1 MTDAAINVSINKFT
15 TRTHLPRSGLSGR
28 SRRQV
33 RESAGIESRGT
44 AKSSTLIPPINPLP
58 ESPTIRQ
65 FISIY
70 LNAAVNSSA
79 EEFKLMHFLQI
90 ELKIERCPDHK
101 MKIHSNRQ
109 FRQKVSST
117 IVSRDHGQRANFYR
131 PSRGSCR
138 RHGSSFNST
147 TWSFFFSLPKN
158 PICQTRKSALVWLFG
173 SLLVRLS
180 NWQSWLLQSAHSTL
194 LLRGNYIQFS
204 LSVDFIQN
212 FHRIRLVAPIAQWH
226 TFKYR

>member
-109 FRQKVSST
+109 FRQKVSSP

-147 TWSFFFSLPKN
+147 TWSFFFPSQK
-158 PICQTRKSALVWLFG
+158 
-173 SLLVRLS
+173 
-180 NWQSWLLQSAHSTL
+180 
-194 LLRGNYIQFS
+194 IQFVRRGRVRWFDS
-204 LSVDFIQN
+204 LAPSWSDFPTGKVDYCNQHTRLYFWEEISFN
-212 FHRIRLVAPIAQWH
+212 FHFPLILYRIFIVSDS
-226 TFKYR
+226 

>member
-1 MTDAAINVSINKFT
+1 MLLF
-15 TRTHLPRSGLSGR
+15 R
-28 SRRQV
+28 
-33 RESAGIESRGT
+33 
-44 AKSSTLIPPINPLP
+44 
-58 ESPTIRQ
+58 
-65 FISIY
+65 
-70 LNAAVNSSA
+70 LNWN
-79 EEFKLMHFLQI
+79 F
-90 ELKIERCPDHK
+90 PDHK

-109 FRQKVSST
+109 FRQKVSSP

-147 TWSFFFSLPKN
+147 TWSFFFPSQKIQFVRRGRVRWFDSLAPSWSDFPTGKVDYCN
-158 PICQTRKSALVWLFG
+158 QHTRLYFG
-173 SLLVRLS
+173 EE
-180 NWQSWLLQSAHSTL
+180 NF
-194 LLRGNYIQFS
+194 IQFS